1 MDSKYTFNRESN
13 IELFRIIVMMSIIAH
28 HMVVNT
34 AISYNLLPELHDA
47 RNVYMWVFGMWGKV
61 GINCFVLITGW
72 YMCQSAITIRKFL
85 KLLLEVYFYKF
96 FNYALLLCVG
106 MQSLSLKKVFYLLSP
121 ITNVTSNDFV
131 SCYLVFF
138 LMIPF
143 LNMLIHNIS
152 EQWHKYLILLC
163 VGVLCLWNQ
172 LYWIEVDCSYLL
184 WFPTLYFVASYFRLY
199 PDSTKRQTHFLEK
212 TPLIWVALSIASV
225 IGLLWFLPHTMKE
238 ISPYYFVMDSNA
250 ILAFITGLSL
260 FMYFKSIHIKQS
272 KFINILAACSFGVL
286 LFHTSSG
293 MRYVLLEKVL
303 CIPDTLYGVG
313 EWWMILFWS
322 ILFVIAIYAIGACV
336 DILRMFVF
344 EKPLFKALDKY
355 LK

>member
-1 MDSKYTFNRESN
+1 MDSRYSFNRESN

-28 HMVVNT
+28 HMIVNT

-72 YMCQSAITIRKFL
+72 YMCQSAITLKKFL

-106 MQSLSLKKVFYLLSP
+106 MQTISLKKMFYLLSP
-121 ITNVTSNDFV
+121 IANVTSNDFV

-143 LNMLIHNIS
+143 LNILIHNLS
-152 EQWHKYLILLC
+152 EKMHKYLIMLS
-163 VGVLCLWNQ
+163 VGVLCIWNQ

-184 WFPTLYFVASYFRLY
+184 WFPTLYFVASYFRIY
-199 PDSTKRQTHFLEK
+199 PEST
-212 TPLIWVALSIASV
+212 
-225 IGLLWFLPHTMKE
+225 
-238 ISPYYFVMDSNA
+238 
-250 ILAFITGLSL
+250 
-260 FMYFKSIHIKQS
+260 
-272 KFINILAACSFGVL
+272 
-286 LFHTSSG
+286 
-293 MRYVLLEKVL
+293 
-303 CIPDTLYGVG
+303 
-313 EWWMILFWS
+313 
-322 ILFVIAIYAIGACV
+322 
-336 DILRMFVF
+336 
-344 EKPLFKALDKY
+344 

>member
-72 YMCQSAITIRKFL
+72 YMCKSAITIKKFL

-96 FNYALLLCVG
+96 FNYILLCMG
-106 MQSLSLKKVFYLLSP
+106 LQTLSLKEVFYMLSP
-121 ITNVTSNDFV
+121 IDNVTNNDFT
-131 SCYLVFF
+131 SCYLIFF
-138 LMIPF
+138 LTIPF
-143 LNMLIHNIS
+143 LNALIQNIS
-152 EQWHKYLILLC
+152 EKMHKYLILLS
-163 VGVLCLWNQ
+163 VGVLCIWNQ
-172 LYWIEVDCSYLL
+172 LYWIEVDSSYLL

-199 PDSTKRQTHFLEK
+199 PNSAKRITYFLEK
-212 TPLIWVALSIASV
+212 TPLLWVALSIVSV
-225 IGLLWFLPHTMKE
+225 IGILWLLPHTTKD
-238 ISPYYFVMDSNA
+238 ITPYYFVMDSNA

-272 KFINILAACSFGVL
+272 KIINVLAACSFGVL
-286 LFHTSSG
+286 LFHTSFG

-303 CIPDTLYGVG
+303 RIPDILYGLG
-313 EWWMILFWS
+313 EWWVILFCS
-322 ILFVIAIYAIGACV
+322 ILFMIAIYAIGSSV
-336 DILRMFVF
+336 DILRMILL
-344 EKPLFKALDKY
+344 EKPIFKALEKY
-355 LK
+355 VR